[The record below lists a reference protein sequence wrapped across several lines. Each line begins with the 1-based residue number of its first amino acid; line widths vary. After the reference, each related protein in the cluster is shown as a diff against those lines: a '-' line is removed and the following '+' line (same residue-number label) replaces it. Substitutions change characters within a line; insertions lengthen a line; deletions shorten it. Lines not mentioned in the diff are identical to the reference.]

1 MAARQSTIG
10 CKNRLKVVAKTYEL
24 RWLGGGNFWK
34 NYIFVTT
41 RETNS
46 YKQKQRAKYE

>member
-1 MAARQSTIG
+1 MAAGQGAIR

-24 RWLGGGNFWK
+24 RRLGGGNFWK

-41 RETNS
+41 RQANS
-46 YKQKQRAKYE
+46 YEQKQRAKY